1 MKRKKLDGVKGTIR
15 FLEGF
20 LEIGILTLLY
30 YIFWRQGYD
39 DANFPEY
46 LGNGKYVLAGVYA
59 LLVMA
64 LFYSMDGFQF
74 GYLKRTD
81 ILVSQVLATVMAN
94 FITYWQLCLIAN
106 VVIAPVPMLVLTV
119 AEAVAVFL
127 CSLAYTELYH
137 SLYATKDMVMIF
149 GTDNAISL
157 KFKMESREDK
167 YHIKRLISVE
177 RGKEYIFREI
187 VNYDAV
193 IINDVPA
200 MIRNDIL
207 KFCYEHEIRAYVAP
221 KLTDIILRGAHSIN
235 LFDTPLLLVRSQ
247 GLTSV
252 QRFFKRVMDLVLC
265 GIAMIPAAPI
275 MLIVAIAIK
284 LEDGGPVFYRQERL
298 TIGGRPFKIF
308 KFRSMIV
315 NAEKNVG
322 AVLATEH
329 DPRITKVGRFVR
341 ATRLD
346 EIPQLLNILK
356 GDMSVVGPRPERQ
369 VFVDEFCQKTPE
381 FVYRMKVKG
390 GLTGYAQIYGKYN
403 TTPYDKLRLD
413 LMYIANYSLL
423 QDIKLILMTVR
434 IVLKKES
441 TEGIDKLEELER
453 LKEEEL
459 RKLAEETAEQEKVG
473 V

>member
-59 LLVMA
+59 LLIMA

-106 VVIAPVPMLVLTV
+106 VVITPAPMLVLTV

-137 SLYATKDMVMIF
+137 SLYAAKDMVMIF